1 MDTNLI
7 EGLSN
12 LQLTYLDA
20 DQVFSGKVVLA
31 NSAGYLTGELIH
43 HYHSRNRMGK
53 WHSLCISAW
62 YSILR

>member
-31 NSAGYLTGELIH
+31 NSAGYLTGEQIRHL
-43 HYHSRNRMGK
+43 SFSQSNG
-53 WHSLCISAW
+53 
-62 YSILR
+62 

>member
-1 MDTNLI
+1 MNTNLI

-31 NSAGYLTGELIH
+31 NSAGHLAGEQIRHL
-43 HYHSRNRMGK
+43 SFSQPNG
-53 WHSLCISAW
+53 
-62 YSILR
+62 